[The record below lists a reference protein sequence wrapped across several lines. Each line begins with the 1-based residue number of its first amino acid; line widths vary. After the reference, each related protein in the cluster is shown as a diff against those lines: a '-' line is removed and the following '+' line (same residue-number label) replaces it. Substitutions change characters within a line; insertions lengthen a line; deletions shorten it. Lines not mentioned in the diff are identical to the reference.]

1 MWNGCACQ
9 GAASEWGT
17 ADGGCGEHAGELD
30 RAVWLGD
37 ATEAYVRRFMI
48 NPDEAAESVAG
59 FRWRHDRCRDWNR
72 AASDGVSTHER
83 LQRIAAAIVRRY
95 ATYAIGVEAVTAAPG
110 VAPGW
115 GTVAALGGGVVDLGV
130 SMKIQTDMV
139 MCLVA
144 LYADEL
150 SNAEKVEVALGIAL
164 TSSADQFACGAAT
177 TPVDDTD
184 RKSVV

>member
-1 MWNGCACQ
+1 M
-9 GAASEWGT
+9 
-17 ADGGCGEHAGELD
+17 
-30 RAVWLGD
+30 
-37 ATEAYVRRFMI
+37 
-48 NPDEAAESVAG
+48 
-59 FRWRHDRCRDWNR
+59 
-72 AASDGVSTHER
+72 
-83 LQRIAAAIVRRY
+83 
-95 ATYAIGVEAVTAAPG
+95 TAAPG

-177 TPVDDTD
+177 TPVDDTAEIID
-184 RKSVV
+184 RCLSGPSLQPITPLFHKVVINAQKTAVAALPFGVGMGVSSAFNYALTVAVGGVARKVLTGVARLSRPIAPAGGSGHSWP